1 MIAVP
6 PLLAT
11 TGAQAQGQ
19 VAPASQPAG
28 AAALPPFGRALA
40 TGARPNGGLHD
51 LQHLL
56 AGLQH
61 DAPAPAED
69 AAVSAPGTDAAA
81 ATDSKHAAARSLIA
95 ALFAPVAG
103 QTEDSEGEPAGIDG
117 AVFAALAGTDLE
129 AVLARALPPVAP
141 VAAAP
146 VPGLVPERLP
156 SIALADLSASVRAGA
171 TAGATPL
178 PASPSPALPLPPLPA
193 SPIAAVDAGDGA
205 GATPA
210 PRIAAA
216 AELLLP
222 ATAGTSTTAAHA
234 GVATATGATR
244 PEAGQSTSEAGL
256 LGLLGHRIALQSQ
269 QGVQQAVVRLEPYMA
284 GTVQVEIRHEAGA
297 LRILLTATNDDVVR
311 QLQTVG
317 EGLRQELGARQFTE
331 VSVQVGQQRHAG
343 GDAGQGRH
351 GREDGGASEQKTPGR
366 ALGDSDDA
374 YAAFASVLRRM
385 NGAGD

>member
-40 TGARPNGGLHD
+40 TGAGDAGLHD

-61 DAPAPAED
+61 DAPAPAAD
-69 AAVSAPGTDAAA
+69 AAVWAPGTDAAA

-95 ALFAPVAG
+95 ALFAPATG

-129 AVLARALPPVAP
+129 AVLARALPQVAP
-141 VAAAP
+141 AAP
-146 VPGLVPERLP
+146 VPALVPDRLRP
-156 SIALADLSASVRAGA
+156 IALAALPAPARAGA
-171 TAGATPL
+171 TAGAPPL
-178 PASPSPALPLPPLPA
+178 PASPSPALPLPA

-234 GVATATGATR
+234 GVTTATGATR
-244 PEAGQSTSEAGL
+244 PEAGQSTPEAGL

>member
-28 AAALPPFGRALA
+28 AAALPPFGRALV
-40 TGARPNGGLHD
+40 TGAGDAGLHD

-61 DAPAPAED
+61 DAPAPAAD
-69 AAVSAPGTDAAA
+69 AVVSAPGTDAAA

-95 ALFAPVAG
+95 ALFAPATG
-103 QTEDSEGEPAGIDG
+103 QTKDSEGEPAGIDG

-141 VAAAP
+141 AAP
-146 VPGLVPERLP
+146 VPGLIPERQP
-156 SIALADLSASVRAGA
+156 SIALADLSASARAG
-171 TAGATPL
+171 TTPL
-178 PASPSPALPLPPLPA
+178 PASPALPLPA

-244 PEAGQSTSEAGL
+244 PEAGQSTPEAGL
-256 LGLLGHRIALQSQ
+256 LGLLGHRIALQSL

>member
-40 TGARPNGGLHD
+40 TGAGDAGLHD

-61 DAPAPAED
+61 DASASAPAAD

-95 ALFAPVAG
+95 ALFAPATG
-103 QTEDSEGEPAGIDG
+103 RTEDSEGEPAGIDG

-141 VAAAP
+141 AAP
-146 VPGLVPERLP
+146 VPGLIPERQP
-156 SIALADLSASVRAGA
+156 SIALADLSASARAG
-171 TAGATPL
+171 TTPL
-178 PASPSPALPLPPLPA
+178 PASPSPALPLPPLPT

-244 PEAGQSTSEAGL
+244 PEAGQSTPEAGL

-343 GDAGQGRH
+343 GDAGMGRH

>member
-40 TGARPNGGLHD
+40 TGAGDAGLHD

-95 ALFAPVAG
+95 ALFAPATG

-141 VAAAP
+141 AAP

-156 SIALADLSASVRAGA
+156 SIALADLSASARAGA
-171 TAGATPL
+171 TAGTTPL
-178 PASPSPALPLPPLPA
+178 PASPSPALPLPA

-331 VSVQVGQQRHAG
+331 VSVQVGQQRHSG

>member
-40 TGARPNGGLHD
+40 TGAGDAGLRD

-56 AGLQH
+56 AGLQL
-61 DAPAPAED
+61 DAPAPAAD
-69 AAVSAPGTDAAA
+69 AVVSAPGTDAAA

-95 ALFAPVAG
+95 ALFAPAAG
-103 QTEDSEGEPAGIDG
+103 RTEDSEGEPAGIDG

-141 VAAAP
+141 AAP
-146 VPGLVPERLP
+146 VPGLIPERQP
-156 SIALADLSASVRAGA
+156 SIALADLSASARAGA

-178 PASPSPALPLPPLPA
+178 PASPALPLPA

-205 GATPA
+205 GAAPA

-244 PEAGQSTSEAGL
+244 PEAGQSTPEAGL

-343 GDAGQGRH
+343 GDAGMGRH